1 MAEKLLN
8 IKKFKQPLLVI
19 AIGVVSILTAVIYFP
34 DYVKIKELRQENT
47 RLSSEIV
54 KLEKE
59 IADYERK
66 LNNLDSD
73 PYIYE
78 RIARDELGVAR
89 ENEIV
94 IDIEE

>member
-1 MAEKLLN
+1 MAGKLLN
-8 IKKFKQPLLVI
+8 IKRFKQPLLGI
-19 AIGVVSILTAVIYFP
+19 AIGVVLISVAVIYFP

>member
-1 MAEKLLN
+1 MLG
-8 IKKFKQPLLVI
+8 I
-19 AIGVVSILTAVIYFP
+19 AIGVVLISVAVIYFP